1 MSDQVLCPDCFTA
14 EVSRNGFTGNNKQM
28 WVCKACGRQ
37 FVDDPERPRLHPATK
52 KIITTLAG
60 HLGQELT
67 ADMLATASGVS
78 RRTIYAYRKQGE
90 LRG

>member
-1 MSDQVLCPDCFTA
+1 MSDQVVCPDCFTA
-14 EVSRNGFTGNNKQM
+14 DVSRNGFTGNNKQM
-28 WVCKACGRQ
+28 WVCKGCGRQ

-52 KIITTLAG
+52 KIIADLAG
-60 HLGQELT
+60 KLGQPIT
-67 ADMLATASGVS
+67 ADMLAEAAGVS